1 MPPTLSVPPADTTAD
16 TTATAID
23 VDPPSRRPSSIP
35 TDQTPRHSIPVIL
48 AQTLE
53 QLGVAVAATAECAHS
68 RFTQVRNQYLA
79 MCCGKFRFK
88 FNRFLS
94 VWWHRADK
102 TPAYTQALDCSAH
115 PQTSQPLTPPIPP
128 TNQTHSHTHT
138 HSANIITL
146 GQGCAIGWMSSAVMT
161 LKSAGSPLADGPA
174 STAQISWIASTSSI
188 GAGLGAILFGL
199 VCGRLGSRN
208 ATWLCAVPLT
218 VSVE

>member
-1 MPPTLSVPPADTTAD
+1 MSIHRRDD
-16 TTATAID
+16 
-23 VDPPSRRPSSIP
+23 RRPFQRTRRRATRFPSFWRRRSSSWALLWP
-35 TDQTPRHSIPVIL
+35 PLPSVRTPDSHRCAISIWPC
-48 AQTLE
+48 A
-53 QLGVAVAATAECAHS
+53 AVSFVSNAT
-68 RFTQVRNQYLA
+68 VL
-79 MCCGKFRFK
+79 
-88 FNRFLS
+88 LS
-94 VWWHRADK
+94 VWWHRAHK

-115 PQTSQPLTPPIPP
+115 PQTSQLSFTPPP